1 MNHFLA
7 VALGGAFGSV
17 ARYWLSTSL
26 NKQALASQWHWLP
39 LGTLS
44 VNVIGSFL
52 IGVAWAYMQLRN
64 QNELFRLLVMVGLL
78 GGFTTF
84 STFSLETLQL
94 LNTGEWVRA
103 GLNVLFSVVT
113 CLAAAAMGMALGRF
127 IL

>member
-52 IGVAWAYMQLRN
+52 IGAAWAYMQLRN

-94 LNTGEWVRA
+94 LNAGEWARA
-103 GLNVLFSVVT
+103 GLNVLLSVFT